1 MIQLNY
7 RDSKPIY
14 EQIKDGLRKLVISN
28 SLSADE
34 KLPSV
39 RELAAKL
46 AINPNTI
53 QKAYR
58 DLESEGYIYTVTGKG
73 TFVAERKEV
82 YDARAK
88 ELLTEFDEIVEEL
101 FFLSVKEKELVER
114 MDNLAE
120 VDMHVEK
127 GAIYVLVGPNGA
139 GKSTLIRHIT
149 GVYKPDAGEVLIAGK
164 PVYEN
169 KKVKAKFSYIPD
181 EIFYF
186 MQADTM
192 EMKRFYQG
200 IYPAFDEKLFYRMQE
215 FFPNIDVKRSIRRLS
230 KGMQKQVAFWLAI
243 CAKPELMIL
252 DEPVDG
258 LDPVMRRQFWSII
271 MSEVAENQMTVLVS
285 SHNLRELEDVCDH
298 VGIMHQGTIMIERSL
313 SDLQGSVSKIQV
325 ACQNGVPKLPEE
337 FEVLHMS
344 NTGRVYT
351 LIVKGDPEDAKKAL
365 AAANP
370 AIVDVL
376 PLTLEEI
383 FIYEMG
389 GADYEVKD
397 ILF

>member
-58 DLESEGYIYTVTGKG
+58 DLESEGYIYTGKG

-120 VDMHVEK
+120 GKVD
-127 GAIYVLVGPNGA
+127 
-139 GKSTLIRHIT
+139 
-149 GVYKPDAGEVLIAGK
+149 
-164 PVYEN
+164 
-169 KKVKAKFSYIPD
+169 
-181 EIFYF
+181 
-186 MQADTM
+186 Q
-192 EMKRFYQG
+192 
-200 IYPAFDEKLFYRMQE
+200 
-215 FFPNIDVKRSIRRLS
+215 
-230 KGMQKQVAFWLAI
+230 
-243 CAKPELMIL
+243 
-252 DEPVDG
+252 
-258 LDPVMRRQFWSII
+258 
-271 MSEVAENQMTVLVS
+271 
-285 SHNLRELEDVCDH
+285 
-298 VGIMHQGTIMIERSL
+298 
-313 SDLQGSVSKIQV
+313 
-325 ACQNGVPKLPEE
+325 
-337 FEVLHMS
+337 
-344 NTGRVYT
+344 
-351 LIVKGDPEDAKKAL
+351 
-365 AAANP
+365 
-370 AIVDVL
+370 
-376 PLTLEEI
+376 
-383 FIYEMG
+383 
-389 GADYEVKD
+389 
-397 ILF
+397 

>member
-82 YDARAK
+82 LDARAE

-120 VDMHVEK
+120 GKVD
-127 GAIYVLVGPNGA
+127 
-139 GKSTLIRHIT
+139 
-149 GVYKPDAGEVLIAGK
+149 
-164 PVYEN
+164 
-169 KKVKAKFSYIPD
+169 
-181 EIFYF
+181 
-186 MQADTM
+186 Q
-192 EMKRFYQG
+192 
-200 IYPAFDEKLFYRMQE
+200 
-215 FFPNIDVKRSIRRLS
+215 
-230 KGMQKQVAFWLAI
+230 
-243 CAKPELMIL
+243 
-252 DEPVDG
+252 
-258 LDPVMRRQFWSII
+258 
-271 MSEVAENQMTVLVS
+271 
-285 SHNLRELEDVCDH
+285 
-298 VGIMHQGTIMIERSL
+298 
-313 SDLQGSVSKIQV
+313 
-325 ACQNGVPKLPEE
+325 
-337 FEVLHMS
+337 
-344 NTGRVYT
+344 
-351 LIVKGDPEDAKKAL
+351 
-365 AAANP
+365 
-370 AIVDVL
+370 
-376 PLTLEEI
+376 
-383 FIYEMG
+383 
-389 GADYEVKD
+389 
-397 ILF
+397 